1 MLVKSSANT
10 WLRGFYPIFR
20 KELVRF
26 FANKRWISSL
36 FLWMGLSAAPA
47 ISLIGVGGS
56 SLSAN
61 QGIALLSLFLWLGT
75 FPMSIGTIV
84 ISQGAIVE
92 EKLTQTLL
100 WICSK
105 PLSGSA
111 FVLGKFAAYAV
122 FIGVIVLGVPALVIG
137 ITAAIFGITVNFLFN
152 FIGSILM
159 IYLLLLFLEALTLM
173 LGTFFQKIAS
183 VTAIAFIVYVGGGSL
198 NANKYLRQIEPY
210 SFAALQRYAVET
222 AAGSFPIQ
230 ALFAI
235 GITLLLI
242 VMFLLIASW
251 QMERYEF

>member
-1 MLVKSSANT
+1 MLVRSSANT

-26 FANKRWISSL
+26 FGNKRWISPL
-36 FLWMGLSAAPA
+36 FLWMGLSAAPT
-47 ISLIGVGGS
+47 ISLITVGGS
-56 SLSAN
+56 SFSAN

-111 FVLGKFAAYAV
+111 FVLAKFAAYAV
-122 FIGVIVLGVPALVIG
+122 FIAVIVLGAPALVIG
-137 ITAAIFGITVNFLFN
+137 ITAAMLGITLNFLFN
-152 FIGSILM
+152 YLGSILM
-159 IYLLLLFLEALTLM
+159 IYLLLLFILALTLM
-173 LGTFFQKIAS
+173 LGTFFQKIS
-183 VTAIAFIVYVGGGSL
+183 FVTAIALIVYVTGGSL
-198 NANKYLRQIEPY
+198 NANKYLKQIEPY

-242 VMFLLIASW
+242 AIFLYIASW

>member
-1 MLVKSSANT
+1 MLVRSSANT

-26 FANKRWISSL
+26 FGNKRWISPL
-36 FLWMGLSAAPA
+36 FLWMGLSVVPT
-47 ISLIGVGGS
+47 ISLIIVGS
-56 SLSAN
+56 PLFSAN

-84 ISQGAIVE
+84 ISQGTIVE

-122 FIGVIVLGVPALVIG
+122 FIAAIMLGAPALVIG
-137 ITAAIFGITVNFLFN
+137 ITAIILGINLSFLIGYF
-152 FIGSILM
+152 GSILM
-159 IYLLLLFLEALTLM
+159 IYLLLLFILALTLM
-173 LGTFFQKIAS
+173 LGTFFQKIS
-183 VTAIAFIVYVGGGSL
+183 FVTAISFIVYVGGGSL

-235 GITLLLI
+235 GITLLFI
-242 VMFLLIASW
+242 ATFLYIASW
-251 QMERYEF
+251 QMGRYEF

>member
-1 MLVKSSANT
+1 MLVRTSANT

-20 KELVRF
+20 KELVRRF
-26 FANKRWISSL
+26 GNKRWISSL
-36 FLWMGLSAAPA
+36 VIWMGLSAVPT
-47 ISLIGVGGS
+47 ISLITVGS
-56 SLSAN
+56 TSLSAN
-61 QGIALLSLFLWLGT
+61 QGVGLLSLFLWLGT

-84 ISQGAIVE
+84 ISQGTIIE

-105 PLSGSA
+105 PLSRWA
-111 FVLGKFAAYAV
+111 FILGKFAAFAV
-122 FIGVIVLGVPALVIG
+122 FIAAIMLGAPALVIG
-137 ITAAIFGITVNFLFN
+137 ITALIFGITPASLLGYL
-152 FIGSILM
+152 GSIIM
-159 IYLLLLFLEALTLM
+159 IYLQLLFMLALTLM

-230 ALFAI
+230 ALIAM
-235 GITLLLI
+235 GVTLVLI
-242 VMFLLIASW
+242 VMFLFIASW
-251 QMERYEF
+251 QMERHEF

>member
-10 WLRGFYPIFR
+10 WRRGFYPIFR

-56 SLSAN
+56 QFSAN
-61 QGIALLSLFLWLGT
+61 RGIALLSLFLWLGI

-84 ISQGAIVE
+84 ISQGTIVE
-92 EKLTQTLL
+92 EKLTTTLL
-100 WICSK
+100 WIFSK

-122 FIGVIVLGVPALVIG
+122 FIAVIVLGAPALVIG
-137 ITAAIFGITVNFLFN
+137 ITATIFGLTVNFLLN

-159 IYLLLLFLEALTLM
+159 IYLLLLFILALTLM
-173 LGTFFQKIAS
+173 LGAFFQKIAS
-183 VTAIAFIVYVGGGSL
+183 VTAIALIVYVIGGSL
-198 NANKYLRQIEPY
+198 NANKYTKLIEPY

-222 AAGSFPIQ
+222 AAGTFPIQ
-230 ALFAI
+230 ALFAMVT
-235 GITLLLI
+235 TLILI
-242 VMFLLIASW
+242 VILLFIASW

>member
-1 MLVKSSANT
+1 MLVRSSANT

-26 FANKRWISSL
+26 FANKRWISRL
-36 FLWMGLSAAPA
+36 FLWMGLSAAPT
-47 ISLIGVGGS
+47 ISLIMAGGS
-56 SLSAN
+56 SFSAN

-122 FIGVIVLGVPALVIG
+122 FIAVIVLGAPALVIG
-137 ITAAIFGITVNFLFN
+137 ITAVIFGLTVNFLFN
-152 FIGSILM
+152 YLASILM
-159 IYLLLLFLEALTLM
+159 IYLLLLFILALTLM
-173 LGTFFQKIAS
+173 LGTFFQRIAS
-183 VTAIAFIVYVGGGSL
+183 VTAIAFIVYVSGGSL
-198 NANKYLRQIEPY
+198 NANQYLRQIEPY
-210 SFAALQRYAVET
+210 SFAALGRYAVET

-230 ALFAI
+230 ALFAM
-235 GITLLLI
+235 GTTLLLI
-242 VMFLLIASW
+242 VMFLSIASW

>member
-1 MLVKSSANT
+1 
-10 WLRGFYPIFR
+10 
-20 KELVRF
+20 
-26 FANKRWISSL
+26 
-36 FLWMGLSAAPA
+36 
-47 ISLIGVGGS
+47 
-56 SLSAN
+56 
-61 QGIALLSLFLWLGT
+61 T

-84 ISQGAIVE
+84 ISQGTIVE

-111 FVLGKFAAYAV
+111 FVLAKFAAYAV
-122 FIGVIVLGVPALVIG
+122 FIAVIMLGAPALVIG
-137 ITAAIFGITVNFLFN
+137 ITAAMLGINFNLLIGYF
-152 FIGSILM
+152 GSILM

-183 VTAIAFIVYVGGGSL
+183 VTAIALIVYVAGGSL
-198 NANKYLRQIEPY
+198 NANEYLRQIEPY

-230 ALFAI
+230 ALFPI
-235 GITLLLI
+235 GTTLLFI
-242 VMFLLIASW
+242 VMFLFIASW

>member
-1 MLVKSSANT
+1 MLVRTSTNT

-26 FANKRWISSL
+26 LGNKRWISPL
-36 FLWMGLSAAPA
+36 ILWMGLSAVPT
-47 ISLIGVGGS
+47 ISLITVGGS
-56 SLSAN
+56 SFSAN

-84 ISQGAIVE
+84 ISQGTIVE

-111 FVLGKFAAYAV
+111 FVLAKFAAYAV
-122 FIGVIVLGVPALVIG
+122 FIAVIMLGAPALVIG
-137 ITAAIFGITVNFLFN
+137 ITAAMLGINFNLL
-152 FIGSILM
+152 IGYLGSILM

-183 VTAIAFIVYVGGGSL
+183 VTAIALIVYVAGGSL
-198 NANKYLRQIEPY
+198 NANEYLRQIEPY

-235 GITLLLI
+235 GTTLLFI
-242 VMFLLIASW
+242 VMFLFIASW

>member
-1 MLVKSSANT
+1 MLVKSSTNT

-20 KELVRF
+20 KELARF

-36 FLWMGLSAAPA
+36 FIWMGLSAVPA

-61 QGIALLSLFLWLGT
+61 KGIALLSLFLWLGI

-84 ISQGAIVE
+84 ISQGTIVE
-92 EKLTQTLL
+92 EKLTNTLL
-100 WICSK
+100 WIFSK

-111 FVLGKFAAYAV
+111 FVLAKFAAYAI
-122 FIGVIVLGVPALVIG
+122 FIAVIVLGAPALVIG
-137 ITAAIFGITVNFLFN
+137 ITAAMFGIIVNFLFN
-152 FIGSILM
+152 YLGSILM
-159 IYLLLLFLEALTLM
+159 IYLLLLFILALTLM
-173 LGTFFQKIAS
+173 LGTFFQRIAS

-198 NANKYLRQIEPY
+198 NANKYLRLIEPY

-222 AAGSFPIQ
+222 ATGNFPIQ
-230 ALFAI
+230 ALLAI
-235 GITLLLI
+235 GTTLLLI
-242 VMFLLIASW
+242 AIFLFIASW